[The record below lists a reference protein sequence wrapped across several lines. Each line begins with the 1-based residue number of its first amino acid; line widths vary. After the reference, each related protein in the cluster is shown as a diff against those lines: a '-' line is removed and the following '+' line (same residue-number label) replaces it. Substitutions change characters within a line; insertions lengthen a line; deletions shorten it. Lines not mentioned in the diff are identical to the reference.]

1 MNEVKV
7 FESPE
12 FGRIR
17 IVEIEGTPWLVGK
30 DVALALDYKD
40 PSSAVSKNVDLDDK
54 TTLLLEQDGSNYKSA
69 TTLINESGL
78 YSLVLA
84 SKLPKAKKFKRWVT
98 SEVLPSIR
106 KTGGYVANDDLFIQ
120 TYLPFANENTKAL
133 FRTTLHTIS
142 EQNKLIQQQKNKI
155 QQDKP
160 LVEFAE
166 HVSESVNSID
176 MATFAKLLYDENIKI
191 GRNRLFAWMKKNKY
205 LMRDTKPY
213 QKYVDYGYF
222 ELKEQTYKTPY
233 GEKRV
238 GTKTLITGKGQIYFT
253 EKLRKEFS
261 R

>member
-1 MNEVKV
+1 MG
-7 FESPE
+7 E
-12 FGRIR
+12 FLIIKGVSCYEENGKAYLRLEDVARGLGFTQSKNGIEYIR
-17 IVEIEGTPWLVGK
+17 WETINKYLEDIGFPNKLGK
-30 DVALALDYKD
+30 DDYIQENIFYRLAM
-40 PSSAVSKNVDLDDK
+40 
-54 TTLLLEQDGSNYKSA
+54 
-69 TTLINESGL
+69 
-78 YSLVLA
+78 
-84 SKLPKAKKFKRWVT
+84 KAKNETAEKFQALVAD
-98 SEVLPSIR
+98 EIIPSIR
-106 KTGGYVANDDLFIQ
+106 RTGGYVANDEMFIQ
-120 TYLPFANENTKAL
+120 TYLPFADENTKAL

-142 EQNKLIQQQKNKI
+142 EQNKLIQKQQDKI

-176 MATFAKLLYDENIKI
+176 MSTFAKLLYDENIKI

-205 LMRDTKPY
+205 LVRDTKPY

-238 GTKTLITGKGQIYFT
+238 GTKTMITGKGQIYFT

>member
-1 MNEVKV
+1 MKELQVVLKREVLGKS
-7 FESPE
+7 FEIYGDYENPL
-12 FGRIR
+12 F
-17 IVEIEGTPWLVGK
+17 LAK
-30 DVALALDYKD
+30 DVAGWIGHSDVYTMLKTVDDDEKLTQTLF
-40 PSSAVSKNVDLDDK
+40 VSGQRREMWMLTENGV
-54 TTLLLEQDGSNYKSA
+54 Y
-69 TTLINESGL
+69 
-78 YSLVLA
+78 
-84 SKLPKAKKFKRWVT
+84 
-98 SEVLPSIR
+98 EVLMQSRKPIAKEFKKQVKTILKTIR

-120 TYLPFANENTKAL
+120 TYLPFADESTKAL

-142 EQNKLIQQQKNKI
+142 EQNKLIQKQQNKI

-213 QKYVDYGYF
+213 QRYVDCGYF
-222 ELKEQTYKTPY
+222 KPIEQVYKTPY